1 MFILFL
7 RKGQKINSSMKV
19 LLNVV
24 IPFIIPY
31 NALTI
36 NSCNFCFVY
45 LSKTSFISF
54 TNNPKTE
61 KTRQKNLY
69 IALTLQSSSF
79 RNITELLFQK
89 HYIAPLKH
97 YRAPILETLQ
107 SSSLWHIRAPFSET
121 LQNLSQ
127 KHYRAPLSEMLEI
140 LSQKDYRV
148 PLRNITEL
156 LSQKHHRTPEKHY
169 RYNCQTLMSLS
180 SSRQNKNR
188 WHRTFVVNLK
198 VKCGTFFWFN

>member
-24 IPFIIPY
+24 IPFIISY

-36 NSCNFCFVY
+36 NSYNFCFVY

-61 KTRQKNLY
+61 QTRQKNIY

-89 HYIAPLKH
+89 HYIAPLKQ

-107 SSSLWHIRAPFSET
+107 SSSLWNIRAPFSET
-121 LQNLSQ
+121 LQNPSQ
-127 KHYRAPLSEMLEI
+127 KHYRAPLSGILEI
-140 LSQKDYRV
+140 LSQKDYRA

-156 LSQKHHRTPEKHY
+156 LSQKHHRTPEKYY

-188 WHRTFVVNLK
+188 WHCTFMVNLK